1 MVWRKYIAQK
11 IANLP
16 SPASILCAYFRN
28 LDIRDAI
35 LQLLN
40 VIRDGNKKISKHDE
54 SEAQMGQKVI
64 KKNYG

>member
-1 MVWRKYIAQK
+1 
-11 IANLP
+11 
-16 SPASILCAYFRN
+16 